1 MQLKRNQIIFD
12 TPSKALDAIRK
23 NIVST
28 DGEIITSRYNGGSYL
43 GALHI
48 EGDVRKWNVWKNFD
62 YIGKASLPNN
72 FVFNFNV
79 KHYDPIT
86 NTIPNEVNGTYNYA
100 AELKF
105 TPVIKD
111 GCLTVKSG
119 NYILLNNT
127 RNYLNRDS
135 SNRELTVVSKARTT
149 STDGSLLA
157 NRDQSGYNWMYRQY
171 SNMLTMHG
179 TEEYG
184 SIAINDN
191 SKPSILSAT
200 LNNSNANVKY
210 NNYTENTHSY
220 ASFSYYGSGAPTK
233 ASLFRG
239 FADGSDN
246 KEFWAGD
253 FYWIFVATRVLSD
266 EEINQVIMY
275 NESI

>member
-1 MQLKRNQIIFD
+1 MQLRRNQNIFD
-12 TPSKALDAIRK
+12 TPSEALNAMKK
-23 NIVST
+23 NVVST

-62 YIGKASLPNN
+62 CIGEASLPNN

-86 NTIPNEVNGTYNYA
+86 NTIPNEKNGTYNSA
-100 AELKF
+100 AELQF
-105 TPVIKD
+105 TPVIND

-119 NYILLNNT
+119 NYILLKNT
-127 RNYLNRDS
+127 RSYLNRDS
-135 SNRELTVVSKARTT
+135 SNRDLTVVSKARTT

-157 NRDQSGYNWMYRQY
+157 NRDNSGYNWMYRQY
-171 SNMLTMHG
+171 TNRLTMHG
-179 TEEYG
+179 TEEFG
-184 SIAINDN
+184 SIAITDN

-200 LNNSNANVKY
+200 LKNGNTIVTYK
-210 NNYTENTHSY
+210 NYTENTHSS
-220 ASFSYYGSGAPTK
+220 ANFPYYGSNSPSK

-239 FADGSDN
+239 FADGSTT
-246 KEFWAGD
+246 EYWTGD